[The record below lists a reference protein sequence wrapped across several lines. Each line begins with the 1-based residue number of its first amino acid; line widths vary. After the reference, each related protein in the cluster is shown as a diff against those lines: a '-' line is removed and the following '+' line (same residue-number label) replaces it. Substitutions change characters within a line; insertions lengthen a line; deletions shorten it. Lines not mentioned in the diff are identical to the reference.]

1 MTAEQLL
8 KDDPRLAA
16 KLFPTSLEP
25 ALTRRTTT
33 GGPLRVDQVP
43 LWSPGLHYHGHL
55 GICSHWT
62 FVAAHLD
69 AHKG

>member
-8 KDDPRLAA
+8 KDDPCLAA

-33 GGPLRVDQVP
+33 GGPGSALEP
-43 LWSPGLHYHGHL
+43 W
-55 GICSHWT
+55 
-62 FVAAHLD
+62 A
-69 AHKG
+69 